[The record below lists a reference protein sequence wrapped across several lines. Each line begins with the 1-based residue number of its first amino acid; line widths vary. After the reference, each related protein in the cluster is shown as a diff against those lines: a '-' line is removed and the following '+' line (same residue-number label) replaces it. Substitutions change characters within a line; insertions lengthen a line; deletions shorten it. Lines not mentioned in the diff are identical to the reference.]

1 MSGVVTMSLLRNLNQ
16 LRQQAEKEEEGV
28 RRTAYELNARIREL
42 EILGGSIRKT
52 SKESINASVNYDL
65 TKSKAFLDE
74 ARNNLKNF
82 YRKWNRVK
90 SDVQKISI
98 NLRHRSEDLQGLYK
112 QAGALEND
120 FGSAREEFYEASILY
135 FYFKYE
141 RRMLEPKELL
151 FCDFQKYAGALCD
164 FVGELA
170 RRAKHIAMEEKKN
183 IGKIHEYHKDAI
195 KISNELANFS
205 FSNRSGIRT
214 KVNELLGHI
223 QRIESILYDLTIH

>member
-1 MSGVVTMSLLRNLNQ
+1 MSLLQNLNQ
-16 LRQQAEKEEEGV
+16 LREQAAKEEEEM
-28 RRTAYELNARIREL
+28 RKITYELNARIREL

-52 SKESINASVNYDL
+52 SKESINASVNYDVM
-65 TKSKAFLDE
+65 KSRVFLDK
-74 ARNNLKNF
+74 ASNNVKNF
-82 YRKWNRVK
+82 YRKWNAVK
-90 SDVQKISI
+90 SDFKKTSI
-98 NLRHRSEDLQGLYK
+98 NLRHRSEDLQGSYK

-135 FYFKYE
+135 FYFKHE
-141 RRMLEPKELL
+141 RRILEPKELL
-151 FCDFQKYAGALCD
+151 FCDFEKYAGALCD

-223 QRIESILYDLTIH
+223 QGIENILYDLTIH